1 MKIKMNIKRM
11 VVGLMAVTICCGCA
25 DLSEDLTGQ
34 PHQTNSLRQLSI
46 STVIF
51 PELYPPCQALW
62 LEDAPYVACAG
73 AEDVCTPVVR
83 WKGFEQVNIN
93 TVGNP
98 EEVTDILWNNLL
110 FEHQC
115 MYTTIELVA
124 QNTNLTAEELSP
136 H

>member
-11 VVGLMAVTICCGCA
+11 VVGLMTVSICCGCT

-34 PHQTNSLRQLSI
+34 PTSDKFFKTIVDFNSYI
-46 STVIF
+46 SGAYTPLVK
-51 PELYPPCQALW
+51 LYG
-62 LEDAPYVACAG
+62 EDAPYVACAG

-98 EEVTDILWNNLL
+98 EEVTDILWNN
-110 FEHQC
+110 C
-115 MYTTIELVA
+115 YSSISACNTTIELVA
-124 QNTNLTAEELSP
+124 QNTNLTAVEP